1 MATLRTKTRSLA
13 IVGRQAVSYTTKAV
27 ATDKLEGLKFMCLAK
42 ATKTR
47 AVDKLEGAPSSLLA
61 TAELLLS

>member
-1 MATLRTKTRSLA
+1 
-13 IVGRQAVSYTTKAV
+13 
-27 ATDKLEGLKFMCLAK
+27 MCLDR

-61 TAELLLS
+61 TAELLVSTTKTVGTDKLEGAEVFVFS